1 MNLSYRFDIPH
12 SERLDN
18 LCKVSNNL
26 YNQGM
31 YEFRQTLERENR
43 WLFYEDLDAL
53 MKNKTNLEG
62 QVNYKL
68 MKAQSAQQTLKLLGK
83 DIKSF
88 YRSVQTWKVHPEK
101 FKGKPELPHYK
112 KRGAMFEL
120 RYTNQCSSVKNGKL
134 VLARGFEIDIPQWE
148 KYGERLSEGYQQ
160 TRIKPGRKSIKVEI
174 VYKQKDVK
182 PLENNK
188 YASIDLGLDNLATM
202 VCDKG
207 AFIYSG
213 KFLKSYNNH
222 FNKRLSSLQSIKDKQ
237 DIKSATKRIKNM
249 YEKRERYMED
259 TFHKISR
266 SIVDFL
272 TKNQI
277 GNLVVGYNKDWKQNI
292 NIGKANNQK
301 FVQMPFARLRSY
313 LKYKCEISGIRF
325 ICNEESY
332 TSKCDSL
339 AYEPVGKHQTY
350 LGKRMKRGLFRSSV
364 GKMINADV
372 NGAVNILRKVVGD
385 SEIVSR
391 IIDSGLLLSPIRC
404 NNPFVRNV

>member
-1 MNLSYRFDIPH
+1 MNLAYRFDIPH
-12 SERLDN
+12 NERLDN

-26 YNQGM
+26 YNQAM
-31 YEFRQTLERENR
+31 YEFRQTLDREDK
-43 WLFYEDLDAL
+43 WLFYADFDKL
-53 MKNKTNLEG
+53 MKDKANLEG
-62 QVNYKL
+62 QINYKL
-68 MKAQSAQQTLKLLGK
+68 LKAQSAQQTLKLLDK

-88 YRSVQTWKVHPEK
+88 YKSIKAWKANPDK
-101 FKGKPELPHYK
+101 FKAKPELPHYK

-120 RYTNQCSSVKNGKL
+120 RYTNQCSSIKGGKL
-134 VLARGFEIDIPQWE
+134 KLEKGLEIDIPRWE
-148 KYGERLSEGYQQ
+148 KYGERLQNFQQ
-160 TRIKPGRKSIKVEI
+160 VRIKPGRKSIKVEI
-174 VYKQKDVK
+174 VYVQTDIK
-182 PLENNK
+182 PVENDK

-202 VCDKG
+202 VCEEG
-207 AFIYSG
+207 SFIYSG

-259 TFHKISR
+259 AFHKISR

-272 TKNQI
+272 TENQI

-313 LKYKCEISGIRF
+313 LKYKCEMSGIRF

-339 AYEPVGKHQTY
+339 AYEPVGKHETY
-350 LGKRMKRGLFRSSV
+350 LGKRVKRGLFRSSV